1 LSQDNGVGSASQAED
16 LVLAN
21 RIVARAGLATAFGH
35 VSVRLG
41 PDRFAIPTRASPAL
55 ASPQSLLTMDLE
67 GAVVEGEGLPNAE
80 FWIHARTYAA
90 RPDVGAVV
98 HVHPPHCVVL
108 GQIGSRFRPLHNS
121 GALLGMDVPLY
132 RRPGL
137 IRTREL
143 GEQVAEALGSRTA
156 LLLRGHGANVV
167 AAGLHEAV
175 VLACFL
181 DEAAQ
186 LQGLALAAAGGDG
199 RAVEWFT
206 AEEADRAAE
215 DIGSTGPIERAW
227 DYYAALAEGRG

>member
-1 LSQDNGVGSASQAED
+1 M
-16 LVLAN
+16 LAN
-21 RIVARAGLATAFGH
+21 RIVAAAGLATAFGH
-35 VSVRLG
+35 VSVRLAR
-41 PDRFAIPTRASPAL
+41 DRFAIPTRASPAL
-55 ASPQSLLTMDLE
+55 ASPQRLLTMDLD
-67 GAVVEGEGLPNAE
+67 GAVVEGEGEGLPNAE

-121 GALLGMDVPLY
+121 GALLGMEVPVY

-143 GEQVAEALGSRTA
+143 GEQVAEALGSRRA

-181 DEAAQ
+181 EEGAE
-186 LQGLALAAAGGDG
+186 LQVLALAAAGGDA

-206 AEEADRAAE
+206 AEEAERAAE

-227 DYYAALAEGRG
+227 DYYAAQVEGPG